1 MRLEEEGNARKPLLI
16 AFFAVIAV
24 AVVALGAVATM
35 MLPKAREAEEVV
47 VAEDEDAGNA
57 EDDEAEGG
65 GESLWSDEN
74 KRVMKEWQTSG
85 TEYFDPYGCA
95 AISDIE
101 LPDGLSKYLMQESIA
116 SWAREGHVAPL
127 DGVTLQQS
135 FEPNGDNPEAANEY
149 GWSFVGTSTESG
161 QTVAFTVIYNPIS
174 QNFETYSQH

>member
-1 MRLEEEGNARKPLLI
+1 MRLEEEGNGKKPLLI

-24 AVVALGAVATM
+24 AVVALGAVATT

-47 VAEDEDAGNA
+47 AAEDEDAGN
-57 EDDEAEGG
+57 DEAEGSG
-65 GESLWSDEN
+65 GSLWSDEN

-101 LPDGLSKYLMQESIA
+101 LPDGMSKYLMQESIA

-149 GWSFVGTSTESG
+149 GWSFVGTSAESG